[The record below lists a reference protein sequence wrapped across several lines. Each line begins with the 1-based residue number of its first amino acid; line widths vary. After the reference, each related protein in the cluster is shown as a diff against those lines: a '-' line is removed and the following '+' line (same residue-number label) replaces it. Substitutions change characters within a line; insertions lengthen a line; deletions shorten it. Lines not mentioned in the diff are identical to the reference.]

1 MVTQKGM
8 MPPKKVNAS
17 LLCCDDMP
25 ESNKLRSMMNTQE
38 IERAIVQPPSSEIAK
53 LAGWFREFQAQAWDQ
68 QLERDVQ
75 AGRLDALVEQAESD
89 FQAGR
94 CQEL

>member
-1 MVTQKGM
+1 
-8 MPPKKVNAS
+8 
-17 LLCCDDMP
+17 
-25 ESNKLRSMMNTQE
+25 MNTQE
-38 IERAIVQPPSSEIAK
+38 IERAIVQLPSSEIAK
-53 LAGWFREFQAQAWDQ
+53 LAEWFREFQAQAWDQ